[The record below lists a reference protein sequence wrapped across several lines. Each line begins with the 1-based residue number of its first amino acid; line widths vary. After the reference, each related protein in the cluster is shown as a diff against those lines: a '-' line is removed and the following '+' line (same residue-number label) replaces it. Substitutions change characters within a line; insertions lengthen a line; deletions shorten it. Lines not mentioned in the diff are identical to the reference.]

1 MKKNNTKI
9 EQAMSEKKKI
19 SMITCYDYSFARIL
33 NQSDIDIVLVGDS
46 LANVSLGLVDT
57 KEVTIEE
64 MLNHTK
70 AVSRGAPDKIIIADI
85 PYSGCQKKSS
95 KPLETVKKFIQ
106 AGADGV
112 KIEWFKGCKKVIR
125 KLVEKNIWVMG
136 HIGLTPQTVHLLG
149 GYKIQGKDKK
159 SANMLIKQAKQLQ
172 GLGVFSIVLEC
183 IKKDIAKQITESID
197 IPTIGIGAGKH
208 CSGQVL
214 VLYDLLGMYPNK
226 MKFVRTFSNLSN
238 QIKDAINLFDQEIK
252 KGTFPS
258 NQESF

>member
-1 MKKNNTKI
+1 MKKNNIKI
-9 EQAMSEKKKI
+9 KQVMAGEKKI
-19 SMITCYDYSFARIL
+19 SIVTCYDYSFARIL
-33 NQSDIDIVLVGDS
+33 NQSVIDIILVGDS
-46 LANVSLGLVDT
+46 LANVSLGLADT
-57 KEVTIEE
+57 KEITIEE

-95 KPLETVKKFIQ
+95 QPLEIAKRLIQ
-106 AGADGV
+106 AGADGI

-149 GYKIQGKDKK
+149 GYKVQGKDKE
-159 SANMLIKQAKQLQ
+159 SADKLIKQAKLLQ
-172 GLGVFSIVLEC
+172 GLGVSSIVLEC

-208 CSGQVL
+208 CGGQVL

-226 MKFVRTFSNLSN
+226 MKFVRTFSNLSY
-238 QIKDAINLFDQEIK
+238 QIKGAINLFDQAIK
-252 KGTFPS
+252 KETFPS

>member
-1 MKKNNTKI
+1 MKKNKTKI
-9 EQAMSEKKKI
+9 KHVISGKKKI
-19 SMITCYDYSFARIL
+19 SMVTCYDYSFARIL

-57 KEVTIEE
+57 KEITIEE

-70 AVSRGAPDKIIIADI
+70 AVAKGAPDKIVIADI

-95 KPLETVKKFIQ
+95 QPLETANKLIQ

-112 KIEWFKGCKKVIR
+112 KIEWFKGCKKVIK

-149 GYKIQGKDKK
+149 GYKVQGKNKESADK
-159 SANMLIKQAKQLQ
+159 LVKQARQLQ
-172 GLGVFSIVLEC
+172 SLGVFSIVLEC
-183 IKKDIAKQITESID
+183 IKKDTAKQITESIN

-208 CSGQVL
+208 CNGQVL
-214 VLYDLLGMYPNK
+214 VLYDLLGIYPNK
-226 MKFVRTFSNLSN
+226 MKFVRTFSNLST

>member
-1 MKKNNTKI
+1 MKKNKPKI
-9 EQAMSEKKKI
+9 EQVISREKKI
-19 SMITCYDYSFARIL
+19 SIVTCYDYSFAQIL
-33 NQSDIDIVLVGDS
+33 NQSAIDIILVGDS

-57 KEVTIEE
+57 KEITVEE

-85 PYSGCQKKSS
+85 PYSGCQKRSS
-95 KPLETVKKFIQ
+95 QPLEIAKKLIQ

-112 KIEWFKGCKKVIR
+112 KIEWFKGCKKVIK

-149 GYKIQGKDKK
+149 GYKVQGKNKESADK
-159 SANMLIKQAKQLQ
+159 LIKQAKLLQ
-172 GLGVFSIVLEC
+172 SLGVSSIVLEC
-183 IKKDIAKQITESID
+183 IKKDIAKQITEALD

-226 MKFVRTFSNLSN
+226 MKFVRTFSNLSH
-238 QIKDAINLFDQEIK
+238 QIKNAINLFDQEIK

>member
-1 MKKNNTKI
+1 MKKNKPKI
-9 EQAMSEKKKI
+9 EQVISREKKI
-19 SMITCYDYSFARIL
+19 SIVTCYDYSFAQIL
-33 NQSDIDIVLVGDS
+33 NQSAIDIILVGDS

-57 KEVTIEE
+57 KEITVEE

-95 KPLETVKKFIQ
+95 QPLEIAKKLIQ
-106 AGADGV
+106 SGADGV
-112 KIEWFKGCKKVIR
+112 KIEWFKGCKKVIK

-149 GYKIQGKDKK
+149 GYKVQGKDKE
-159 SANMLIKQAKQLQ
+159 SADKLIKQAKLLQ
-172 GLGVFSIVLEC
+172 SLGVSSIVLEC
-183 IKKDIAKQITESID
+183 IKKDIAKQITEAVD

-226 MKFVRTFSNLSN
+226 MKFVRTFSNLSY
-238 QIKDAINLFDQEIK
+238 QIKDAINLFDQAIK